1 MNEHVL
7 DDLDAYAL
15 GALDRESAEQVAGH
29 LATCG
34 SCRREAAA
42 LAEVV
47 DALPETVPAREPRAE
62 LRDRLLG
69 AARIDT
75 TAAAPRRRSPWGLG
89 PVRAPRVALAGLTAA
104 VIVLGAIDLDAYGRL
119 QRATADRD
127 AYYSTIE
134 AVRQGGR
141 LWYMAGKDAFT
152 GSGGTLI
159 DPRAE
164 GKQPFVLFHD
174 LPPVPA
180 GKILT
185 VWLVSPDSTWARAA
199 TFVPNGKD
207 IQAVQI
213 SMEVSGF
220 DRCAVTLEDSA
231 WGPRYGP
238 VVMESRIAPPP
249 SGG

>member
-1 MNEHVL
+1 MNEHVV
-7 DDLDAYAL
+7 DDLEAYVL
-15 GALDRESAEQVAGH
+15 GAVDRESAERVAGH
-29 LATCG
+29 IATCA
-34 SCRREAAA
+34 SCRREASA

-47 DALPETVPAREPRAE
+47 GALPETVPAREPRTA
-62 LRDRLLG
+62 LRERLLA
-69 AARIDT
+69 AARADAT
-75 TAAAPRRRSPWGLG
+75 TIMARRGLGLRLG

-104 VIVLGAIDLDAYGRL
+104 VIVLGAIDLDAFARL
-119 QRATADRD
+119 QAATADRD
-127 AYYSTIE
+127 AYYATVE
-134 AVRQGGR
+134 AFRQGGR
-141 LWYMAGKDAFT
+141 LWYMAGKDTFS

-159 DPRAE
+159 DPRAQ
-164 GKQPFVLFHD
+164 GQQPFVLFHD
-174 LPPVPA
+174 LPAVSA

-199 TFVPNGKD
+199 TFMPNGKD

-238 VVMESRIAPPP
+238 VVMESRIAPP